1 MPTGEER
8 RARGTRRRE
17 RLEDDLRERLADKNI
32 FSFRTKNIQNETRVR
47 SFRRL
52 RRRGRPVLDPRLP
65 RVLRWRGSLRA
76 RTGCLSRKPRRRN
89 RLCYLLYLPAAV
101 KVRSRRRLGQ
111 KRFRL
116 RRRRSRRK
124 TPEDAND
131 PSLILSSARSRDV
144 HRERAERRAHA
155 ADDVRSRH
163 PGERHRPEFRRV
175 EFALKRKRL
184 ASVGRFHSTPSQS
197 APLVVPPDLR
207 RAREPRERSW
217 RRGFER
223 ARRVDFDFPRGQS
236 GDRRDARRG
245 GHARRAGLDRRRGLR
260 GAETSRS
267 FRERRVLRVRVRG
280 RVDARRGGREGFAD
294 RRVGRDE
301 RGRRHEAVR
310 LVPSL
315 PRAFRRASRRAFRRA
330 RGRGP
335 EVKKR
340 REAGSR
346 HPEVRR
352 RASLVAVDLRLGRA
366 GYA

>member
-65 RVLRWRGSLRA
+65 CVLRGRGSLRA
-76 RTGCLSRKPRRRN
+76 RTGCLPRKPRRRN

-116 RRRRSRRK
+116 RCRRSRRK

-236 GDRRDARRG
+236 GDRRDARRADTLGVPGWTG
-245 GHARRAGLDRRRGLR
+245 GAACGVPRLLGVSARDAFCASAFGVASTLDAADASLAG
-260 GAETSRS
+260 
-267 FRERRVLRVRVRG
+267 
-280 RVDARRGGREGFAD
+280 

-352 RASLVAVDLRLGRA
+352 RASLVAVDLRLGRV